1 MNMQHVP
8 TPRTLD
14 PMPGRGVDPH
24 LHGRWLL
31 LARIIWVVIVVLA
44 LGLFVASIPI
54 SYASVLPTLPHSY
67 LGLSATF
74 FDIYQEV
81 LNVAFAC
88 CFFVV
93 AGVLFWRKSDDRMAL
108 FASFT
113 LVTFVI
119 AFSPTLGALPQT
131 WQVPVQVVG
140 FLGSACL
147 GPLFYLFPT
156 GQFVPRWTRWFS
168 LVVIVYWAQGYF
180 FPDSPLAQIPAFPTL
195 SAIVFIGSI
204 VVAQVYRYRRV
215 SSPLQRQQTKWV
227 VFGTAV
233 ALLGFIGVELLNRL
247 VALYIPPGLL
257 SQLVASTVSDGFILL
272 IPLSLGFAVL
282 RYRLWDVDVFINKT
296 LVYGLLT
303 GTLVAIYAGCIVGLE
318 ALLQGL
324 FHQTSG
330 IAIVVSTLLIYALFE
345 PLRKL
350 IQVGI
355 DRRFYRRKYDA
366 ARIMAAFSATL
377 RSEVDLSQIREDLAA
392 VVQETM
398 QPAHISL
405 WLPPQAP
412 SRQRNTRMLPYINE
426 EVGEYHPPL
435 FRDR

>member
-1 MNMQHVP
+1 MNSQYVP
-8 TPRTLD
+8 TPRTLNH
-14 PMPGRGVDPH
+14 MLGSGVDPR

-31 LARIIWVVIVVLA
+31 LARVIWVAIVLLA

-54 SYASVLPTLPHSY
+54 SYVSVLPTLPHSY
-67 LGLSATF
+67 LGLSAEF

-88 CFFVV
+88 CFFAV

-119 AFSPTLGALPQT
+119 AFSPTLGALPQA
-131 WQVPVQVVG
+131 WQLSIQLVG

-168 LVVIVYWAQGYF
+168 LVVIVDWAQGSF
-180 FPDSPLAQIPAFPTL
+180 FPDSPLARIPAFTTL
-195 SAIVFIGSI
+195 SFIGIIGSI
-204 VVAQVYRYRRV
+204 VVAQVYRYRHV
-215 SSPLQRQQTKWV
+215 SSPLQCQQTKWV
-227 VFGTAV
+227 VFGTSV
-233 ALLGFIGVELLNRL
+233 ALLGYIGVELLNRL
-247 VALYIPPGLL
+247 VALYVPPGLL
-257 SQLVASTVSDGFILL
+257 SYLVASTISDCFILL

-282 RYRLWDVDVFINKT
+282 RYRLWDVDVLINKT

-303 GTLVAIYAGCIVGLE
+303 GTLVAMYVGCIVGLE

-324 FHQTSG
+324 FHQTSD
-330 IAIVVSTLLIYALFE
+330 IAIVVSTLLIAALFQ
-345 PLRKL
+345 PLLKL
-350 IQVGI
+350 IQVG
-355 DRRFYRRKYDA
+355 
-366 ARIMAAFSATL
+366 ARILAAFGATL
-377 RSEVDLSQIREDLAA
+377 RSEVDLSKMREDLAA

-405 WLPPQAP
+405 WLPHHAP
-412 SRQRNTRMLPYINE
+412 SRQRNTRMLPQIDGDE
-426 EVGEYHPPL
+426 TPGRTPL
-435 FRDR
+435 RQK

>member
-1 MNMQHVP
+1 MNSQYVP
-8 TPRTLD
+8 TPRTLNH
-14 PMPGRGVDPH
+14 MLGSGVDPR

-31 LARIIWVVIVVLA
+31 LARVIWVAIVLLA

-54 SYASVLPTLPHSY
+54 SYVSVLPTLPHSY
-67 LGLSATF
+67 LGLSAEF

-88 CFFVV
+88 CFFAV

-119 AFSPTLGALPQT
+119 AFSPTLGALPQA
-131 WQVPVQVVG
+131 WQLSIQLVG

-168 LVVIVYWAQGYF
+168 LVVIVDWAQGSF
-180 FPDSPLAQIPAFPTL
+180 FPDSPLARIPAFTTL
-195 SAIVFIGSI
+195 SFIGIIGSI
-204 VVAQVYRYRRV
+204 VVAQVYRYRHV
-215 SSPLQRQQTKWV
+215 SSPLQCQQTKWV
-227 VFGTAV
+227 VFGTSV
-233 ALLGFIGVELLNRL
+233 ALLGYIGVELLNRL
-247 VALYIPPGLL
+247 VALYVPPGLL
-257 SQLVASTVSDGFILL
+257 SYLVASTISDCFILL

-282 RYRLWDVDVFINKT
+282 RYRLWDVDVLINKT

-303 GTLVAIYAGCIVGLE
+303 GTLVAMYVGCIVGLE

-324 FHQTSG
+324 FHQTSD
-330 IAIVVSTLLIYALFE
+330 IAIVVSTLLIAALFQ
-345 PLRKL
+345 PLLKL

-366 ARIMAAFSATL
+366 ARILAAFGATL
-377 RSEVDLSQIREDLAA
+377 RSEVDLSKMREDLAA

-405 WLPPQAP
+405 WLPHHAP
-412 SRQRNTRMLPYINE
+412 SRQRNTRMLPQIDGDE
-426 EVGEYHPPL
+426 TPGRTPL
-435 FRDR
+435 RQK

>member
-1 MNMQHVP
+1 MN
-8 TPRTLD
+8 L
-14 PMPGRGVDPH
+14 PH
-24 LHGRWLL
+24 AARQAVVSQQRYDEAHTRLHGRWLL
-31 LARIIWVVIVVLA
+31 LARVIWVAIVVLA
-44 LGLFVASIPI
+44 VGLFVASIPI
-54 SYASVLPTLPHSY
+54 SYASVLPALPHSY
-67 LGLSATF
+67 LGLSAAF

-88 CFFVV
+88 CFFAV

-119 AFSPTLGALPQT
+119 AFSPTLGALPQA
-131 WQVPVQVVG
+131 WQVPVRLLG

-147 GPLFYLFPT
+147 GVLFYLFPT
-156 GQFVPRWTRWFS
+156 GEFVPRWTRWFS
-168 LVVIVYWAQGYF
+168 LVVIVYWAQGSF
-180 FPDSPLAQIPAFPTL
+180 FPDSPLARIPAFATL
-195 SAIVFIGSI
+195 SAIGFIGSI

-227 VFGTAV
+227 VFGTSV

-247 VALYIPPGLL
+247 VALYVPPGLL
-257 SQLVASTVSDGFILL
+257 SYLVASTVSDCFILL

-282 RYRLWDVDVFINKT
+282 RYRLWDVDVLINKT

-303 GTLVAIYAGCIVGLE
+303 GTLVAMYVGCIVGLE

-324 FHQTSG
+324 FHQTSD
-330 IAIVVSTLLIYALFE
+330 IAIVVSTLLIAALSQ

-366 ARIMAAFSATL
+366 ARILAAFSATL
-377 RSEVDLSQIREDLAA
+377 RSEVDLSKMREDLAA

-405 WLPPQAP
+405 WLPPLAP
-412 SRQRNTRMLPYINE
+412 SRQRNTRMLPQIDE
-426 EVGEYHPPL
+426 RE
-435 FRDR
+435 

>member
-1 MNMQHVP
+1 MN
-8 TPRTLD
+8 L
-14 PMPGRGVDPH
+14 PH
-24 LHGRWLL
+24 AARQAVVSQQRYDEAHTRLHGRWLL
-31 LARIIWVVIVVLA
+31 LARVIWVAIVVLA

-67 LGLSATF
+67 LGLSAEF

-88 CFFVV
+88 CFFAV

-119 AFSPTLGALPQT
+119 AFSPTLGALPQA
-131 WQVPVQVVG
+131 WQVPVQFVG

-147 GPLFYLFPT
+147 GVLFYLFPT

-168 LVVIVYWAQGYF
+168 LVVIVYWAQGFF
-180 FPDSPLAQIPAFPTL
+180 FPDSPLARIPAFATL
-195 SAIVFIGSI
+195 SAIGFIGSI

-227 VFGTAV
+227 VFGTSV
-233 ALLGFIGVELLNRL
+233 ALLGYIGVELLNRL
-247 VALYIPPGLL
+247 VALYVPPGLL
-257 SQLVASTVSDGFILL
+257 SYLVASTVSDCFILL

-282 RYRLWDVDVFINKT
+282 RYRLWDVDVLINKT

-303 GTLVAIYAGCIVGLE
+303 GTLVAVYVGCIVGLE

-324 FHQTSG
+324 FHQTSD
-330 IAIVVSTLLIYALFE
+330 IAIVVSTLLSAALFQ
-345 PLRKL
+345 PLLKL
-350 IQVGI
+350 IQEGI
-355 DRRFYRRKYDA
+355 DRRFYRRKYNA
-366 ARIMAAFSATL
+366 ARTLAAFSAAL
-377 RSEVDLSQIREDLAA
+377 RSEVDLSRMREDLAA

-405 WLPPQAP
+405 WLPPHAP
-412 SRQRNTRMLPYINE
+412 SRQRNTRMLPQIDE
-426 EVGEYHPPL
+426 EE
-435 FRDR
+435 